1 VSGQDRNIIMD
12 GSTNG
17 WQLLCIVVLLITAAT
32 AVGAAQSTETVNAT
46 STSGAATTV
55 DSGSSTPTGVPFTPG
70 ATESVTTTVSQSS
83 TQMSQSDQAT
93 DDVPENAT
101 PIEVGERVTGQL
113 PVGDQDW
120 RQFSLESGGRLTLS
134 VTAQDQTEMSA
145 FIYSDR
151 SRLESTYVDPGEQI
165 MLTATAD
172 SAGQYYVFIR
182 NEANDTAGAYA
193 FEVSK
198 SETPSRT
205 TEGDAGNADGG
216 NSGFG
221 FWPLALLGAVILV
234 GYLAFR
240 SGGGNKES
248 DENEGEESED
258 EEAAKEE
265 ETDGDDREEESGQ
278 EEQED

>member
-1 VSGQDRNIIMD
+1 MMNGP
-12 GSTNG
+12 TNG
-17 WQLLCIVVLLITAAT
+17 WQLLCIVVLLMTAAT
-32 AVGAAQSTETVNAT
+32 AIGAAQSTETANAT
-46 STSGAATTV
+46 SASGAATTV
-55 DSGSSTPTGVPFTPG
+55 SGGSSTTTGTPFTAG
-70 ATESVTTTVSQSS
+70 VTENGTAAVSQSS
-83 TQMSQSDQAT
+83 TQMSQSDQAA

-134 VTAQDQTEMSA
+134 VTAQNQTEMSA
-145 FIYSDR
+145 FIYSGRDL
-151 SRLESTYVDPGEQI
+151 LESTYVDPGEQV

-198 SETPSRT
+198 SETPSGT
-205 TEGDAGNADGG
+205 TEGAAGNGDGD

-221 FWPLALLGAVILV
+221 FWPLALLGAIILV
-234 GYLAFR
+234 GYLAYQSER
-240 SGGGNKES
+240 GDRES
-248 DENEGEESED
+248 NEDEGEENESE
-258 EEAAKEE
+258 EGVKEE
-265 ETDGDDREEESGQ
+265 ETDGDGQ
-278 EEQED
+278 EEDGGEEKQED